1 VKGDLVQMT
10 SISCIFFDLDGT
22 LYDSPAYNE
31 YFDSQIAAIVADFLH
46 VDLSAATRLLR
57 ERRKEKGTLTRAM
70 ESLGINRLEFHR
82 LVAKHV
88 DPTRFLSKDQAITDL
103 IIRLKARGFR
113 VGLVSNSGREL
124 VAKILN
130 TLELKAD
137 LFDLIVTGSE
147 VEPKPSHQPFLV
159 ALTKLGCEK
168 PSTVYVG
175 DREEAEILPAH
186 EIGLKTI
193 LIDRTHEKLRVS
205 SCADATIND
214 ISELE
219 CAIDS
224 ITETA

>member
-1 VKGDLVQMT
+1 MKSDLVQMA
-10 SISCIFFDLDGT
+10 SISCILFDLDGT

-31 YFDSQIAAIVADFLH
+31 YFDSKMAAIVADFLH
-46 VDLSAATRLLR
+46 VDLSEATRLLK
-57 ERRKEKGTLTRAM
+57 ERRREKGTLTRAM

-88 DPTRFLSKDQAITDL
+88 DPARFLSKDQTTTDL

-130 TLELKAD
+130 TLGLKAN

-159 ALTKLGCEK
+159 ALAKLQCEK
-168 PSTVYVG
+168 SSTVYVG
-175 DREEAEILPAH
+175 DREEAEILPAYQ
-186 EIGLKTI
+186 IGLKTV
-193 LIDRTHEKLRVS
+193 LINRTHEKHVS
-205 SCADATIND
+205 KYADVTIHEL
-214 ISELE
+214 SELE
-219 CAIDS
+219 RAIE
-224 ITETA
+224 TEFEPV